1 MLNIFNRLQIFI
13 IVRWNM
19 IEKKGNMA
27 TLKRGKGVK
36 EKPVQNEDG
45 CTAENLNIVVG
56 GALLA
61 RVKICLKR

>member
-1 MLNIFNRLQIFI
+1 
-13 IVRWNM
+13 M

-45 CTAENLNIVVG
+45 CTAENLNIVAG

-61 RVKICLKR
+61 RIKICLRR